1 MKMPTPL
8 VILLSLIYSIQG
20 TCHYRWSTPPV
31 GEKSQ
36 PNLMIFPFND
46 ILQRGSIRI
55 RLIAQKTTKEM
66 PIPAAQQEIK
76 VKHLKIKDLI
86 IGIIL
91 DADKANQSYF
101 FMPKTARGS

>member
-36 PNLMIFPFND
+36 PNLMVLAFDDIF
-46 ILQRGSIRI
+46 QRKSIKI
-55 RLIAQKTTKEM
+55 RLTAQKATKEM
-66 PIPAAQQEIK
+66 PIPAARQK
-76 VKHLKIKDLI
+76 VRVKHLKVKDQLTCI
-86 IGIIL
+86 IVNAAEL
-91 DADKANQSYF
+91 NQ
-101 FMPKTARGS
+101 